1 MKAKTYQSTNDF
13 TAPQSMK
20 RQINLLAFAIY
31 GIMIYSSC
39 DSNTLENKQVV
50 LKKKEIFQVTQI
62 DVKDSLIKP
71 MSNPVMMKGS
81 NIGCLFNAYYRT
93 GQTLKM
99 IELLDANT
107 KQNFSPLN
115 LNNLLQKL
123 DYGFDMKLSGMKE
136 EGKFKIL
143 NYTCLIQQTKVI
155 KQLKVKIENDTAR
168 ICPKNLA
175 QGIIFQ

>member
-1 MKAKTYQSTNDF
+1 MNKKSKSVILILSTF
-13 TAPQSMK
+13 
-20 RQINLLAFAIY
+20 LLLL
-31 GIMIYSSC
+31 SC
-39 DSNTLENKQVV
+39 EMQENKSKTNQK
-50 LKKKEIFQVTQI
+50 LKSISFESEATQKNPF
-62 DVKDSLIKP
+62 VDS
-71 MSNPVMMKGS
+71 MSNPVMMKGT

-99 IELLDANT
+99 VELLDANT
-107 KQNFSPLN
+107 KQNFTPLK
-115 LNNLLQKL
+115 LNDLLQKL
-123 DYGFDMKLSGMKE
+123 DYGFDMKLSGMKV
-136 EGKFKIL
+136 EGRYKIL

>member
-1 MKAKTYQSTNDF
+1 MNKKSKSIVLILSTFLLLLSCEMQEKKSKTSQKLKSISF
-13 TAPQSMK
+13 ESE
-20 RQINLLAFAIY
+20 AIQKKPFL
-31 GIMIYSSC
+31 
-39 DSNTLENKQVV
+39 DS
-50 LKKKEIFQVTQI
+50 
-62 DVKDSLIKP
+62 
-71 MSNPVMMKGS
+71 MSNPVMMKGT

-99 IELLDANT
+99 LELLDANT
-107 KQNFSPLN
+107 KQNYTPLK
-115 LNNLLQKL
+115 LNDLLQKL

>member
-1 MKAKTYQSTNDF
+1 MIQSI
-13 TAPQSMK
+13 K
-20 RQINLLAFAIY
+20 RQINILAFAIY

-71 MSNPVMMKGS
+71 MSNPVMMKGT

-93 GQTLKM
+93 GKTTKM
-99 IELLDANT
+99 VELLDANT
-107 KQNFSPLN
+107 KQNYTPLK
-115 LNNLLQKL
+115 LNDLLQKL
-123 DYGFDMKLSGMKE
+123 DYGYDMKLSGMKG
-136 EGKFKIL
+136 EGTYKIL

>member
-1 MKAKTYQSTNDF
+1 MNKKSKSIILILSTFLLLLSCEMQEKKSKTS
-13 TAPQSMK
+13 P
-20 RQINLLAFAIY
+20 NLKSISFESEALQKKPFV
-31 GIMIYSSC
+31 
-39 DSNTLENKQVV
+39 DS
-50 LKKKEIFQVTQI
+50 
-62 DVKDSLIKP
+62 
-71 MSNPVMMKGS
+71 MSNPVMMKGT

-99 IELLDANT
+99 VELLDANT
-107 KQNFSPLN
+107 KQNFTPLK
-115 LNNLLQKL
+115 LNDLLQKL
-123 DYGFDMKLSGMKE
+123 DYGFDMKLSGMKV
-136 EGKFKIL
+136 EGRYKIL

>member
-1 MKAKTYQSTNDF
+1 MI
-13 TAPQSMK
+13 QSMK

-50 LKKKEIFQVTQI
+50 LKKKEIFQVAQI

-107 KQNFSPLN
+107 KQNFSPLK
-115 LNNLLQKL
+115 LNKLLQKL

>member
-1 MKAKTYQSTNDF
+1 
-13 TAPQSMK
+13 MK
-20 RQINLLAFAIY
+20 RQINLLAFAFI
-31 GIMIYSSC
+31 GITILSSC
-39 DSNTLENKQVV
+39 HSNTLENKPVV
-50 LKKKEIFQVTQI
+50 LKKKEISQVTQI
-62 DVKDSLIKP
+62 DVKDSLNKP
-71 MSNPVMMKGS
+71 MSNPVMMKGT

-99 IELLDANT
+99 VELLDANT
-107 KQNFSPLN
+107 KQNYTPLK
-115 LNNLLQKL
+115 LNALLQKL
-123 DYGFDMKLSGMKE
+123 DYGFDMKLSGMKVD
-136 EGKFKIL
+136 GTYKIL

>member
-1 MKAKTYQSTNDF
+1 MNKKSKSIILILSTFLLLLSCEMQEKKSKTNQKLKSISF
-13 TAPQSMK
+13 ESQALQKKP
-20 RQINLLAFAIY
+20 FV
-31 GIMIYSSC
+31 
-39 DSNTLENKQVV
+39 DS
-50 LKKKEIFQVTQI
+50 
-62 DVKDSLIKP
+62 
-71 MSNPVMMKGS
+71 MSNPVMMKGT

-99 IELLDANT
+99 LELLDANT
-107 KQNFSPLN
+107 KQNYTPLK
-115 LNNLLQKL
+115 LNDLLQKL

>member
-1 MKAKTYQSTNDF
+1 MQEKKSKTNQKLKSISF
-13 TAPQSMK
+13 ESQALQKKP
-20 RQINLLAFAIY
+20 FV
-31 GIMIYSSC
+31 
-39 DSNTLENKQVV
+39 DS
-50 LKKKEIFQVTQI
+50 
-62 DVKDSLIKP
+62 
-71 MSNPVMMKGS
+71 MSNPVMMKGT

-99 IELLDANT
+99 VELLDANT
-107 KQNFSPLN
+107 KQNYTPLK
-115 LNNLLQKL
+115 LNDLLQKL
-123 DYGFDMKLSGMKE
+123 DYGFDMKLSGMKV
-136 EGKFKIL
+136 EGTYKIL

>member
-1 MKAKTYQSTNDF
+1 MNKKSKSVLLILSTF
-13 TAPQSMK
+13 
-20 RQINLLAFAIY
+20 LLVL
-31 GIMIYSSC
+31 SC
-39 DSNTLENKQVV
+39 EMHEKKSENSPRLKSFSIESEATQKKPFIDS
-50 LKKKEIFQVTQI
+50 
-62 DVKDSLIKP
+62 
-71 MSNPVMMKGS
+71 MSNPVMMKGT

-99 IELLDANT
+99 VELLDANT
-107 KQNFSPLN
+107 KQNYTPLK
-115 LNNLLQKL
+115 LNDLLQKL
-123 DYGFDMKLSGMKE
+123 DYGFDMKLSGMKV
-136 EGKFKIL
+136 EGTYKIL

>member
-1 MKAKTYQSTNDF
+1 MQEKKSKTNQKLKSISFESEATQKNPF
-13 TAPQSMK
+13 V
-20 RQINLLAFAIY
+20 
-31 GIMIYSSC
+31 
-39 DSNTLENKQVV
+39 DS
-50 LKKKEIFQVTQI
+50 
-62 DVKDSLIKP
+62 
-71 MSNPVMMKGS
+71 MSNPVMMNGT

-99 IELLDANT
+99 VELVDANT
-107 KQNFSPLN
+107 KQNFTPIKLN
-115 LNNLLQKL
+115 DLLQKL
-123 DYGFDMKLSGMKE
+123 DYGFDMKLSGMKG
-136 EGKFKIL
+136 EGRYKIL

>member
-1 MKAKTYQSTNDF
+1 MNKKSKSIILILSTFLLLLSCEMQEKKRKTSQKLKSISIESEATQKKPF
-13 TAPQSMK
+13 V
-20 RQINLLAFAIY
+20 
-31 GIMIYSSC
+31 
-39 DSNTLENKQVV
+39 DS
-50 LKKKEIFQVTQI
+50 
-62 DVKDSLIKP
+62 
-71 MSNPVMMKGS
+71 MSNPVMMKGT

-99 IELLDANT
+99 VELLDANT
-107 KQNFSPLN
+107 KQNYTPLK
-115 LNNLLQKL
+115 LNDLLQKL
-123 DYGFDMKLSGMKE
+123 DYGYDMKLSGMKV
-136 EGKFKIL
+136 EGRYKIL

>member
-1 MKAKTYQSTNDF
+1 MNKKSKSIILILSTFLLLLSCEMQEKKRKTSQKLKSISIESEATQKKPF
-13 TAPQSMK
+13 
-20 RQINLLAFAIY
+20 I
-31 GIMIYSSC
+31 
-39 DSNTLENKQVV
+39 DS
-50 LKKKEIFQVTQI
+50 
-62 DVKDSLIKP
+62 
-71 MSNPVMMKGS
+71 MSNPVMMKGT

-99 IELLDANT
+99 VELLDDNT
-107 KQNFSPLN
+107 KQNFTPLK
-115 LNNLLQKL
+115 LNDLLQKL
-123 DYGFDMKLSGMKE
+123 DYGFDMKLSGMKV
-136 EGKFKIL
+136 EGTYKIL

>member
-1 MKAKTYQSTNDF
+1 MQEKKSKTSQKLKSISF
-13 TAPQSMK
+13 ESE
-20 RQINLLAFAIY
+20 AIQKK
-31 GIMIYSSC
+31 SFV
-39 DSNTLENKQVV
+39 DS
-50 LKKKEIFQVTQI
+50 
-62 DVKDSLIKP
+62 
-71 MSNPVMMKGS
+71 MSNPVMMKGT

-99 IELLDANT
+99 VELLDANT
-107 KQNFSPLN
+107 KQNYTPLK
-115 LNNLLQKL
+115 LNDLLQKL
-123 DYGFDMKLSGMKE
+123 DYGFDMKLSGMKV

>member
-1 MKAKTYQSTNDF
+1 MNKKSKSIILILSTFLLLLSCEMQEKKSKTNQKLKSISFKSEAAQTKSF
-13 TAPQSMK
+13 
-20 RQINLLAFAIY
+20 I
-31 GIMIYSSC
+31 
-39 DSNTLENKQVV
+39 DS
-50 LKKKEIFQVTQI
+50 
-62 DVKDSLIKP
+62 
-71 MSNPVMMKGS
+71 MSNPVMMKGT

-99 IELLDANT
+99 LELLDANT
-107 KQNFSPLN
+107 KQNFSPLK

-123 DYGFDMKLSGMKE
+123 DYGFDMKLSGMKV

>member
-1 MKAKTYQSTNDF
+1 MNKKSKSIILILSTFLLLLSCEMQEKKSKTNQKLKSISF
-13 TAPQSMK
+13 ESQALQKKP
-20 RQINLLAFAIY
+20 FV
-31 GIMIYSSC
+31 
-39 DSNTLENKQVV
+39 DS
-50 LKKKEIFQVTQI
+50 
-62 DVKDSLIKP
+62 
-71 MSNPVMMKGS
+71 MSNPVMMKGT

-99 IELLDANT
+99 VELLDANT
-107 KQNFSPLN
+107 KQNYTPLK
-115 LNNLLQKL
+115 LNDLLQKL
-123 DYGFDMKLSGMKE
+123 DYGFDMKLSGMKV
-136 EGKFKIL
+136 EGTYKIL

>member
-1 MKAKTYQSTNDF
+1 
-13 TAPQSMK
+13 MK
-20 RQINLLAFAIY
+20 RKINILLFAFF
-31 GIMIYSSC
+31 GITILFSC

-50 LKKKEIFQVTQI
+50 LKKKEIPQVTKLEI
-62 DVKDSLIKP
+62 KDSLNKP
-71 MSNPVMMKGS
+71 MSNPIMMKGT

-99 IELLDANT
+99 VELLDANT
-107 KQNFSPLN
+107 KQNYTPLK
-115 LNNLLQKL
+115 LNDLLQKL
-123 DYGFDMKLSGMKE
+123 DYGFDMKLSGMKV
-136 EGKFKIL
+136 EGTYKIL